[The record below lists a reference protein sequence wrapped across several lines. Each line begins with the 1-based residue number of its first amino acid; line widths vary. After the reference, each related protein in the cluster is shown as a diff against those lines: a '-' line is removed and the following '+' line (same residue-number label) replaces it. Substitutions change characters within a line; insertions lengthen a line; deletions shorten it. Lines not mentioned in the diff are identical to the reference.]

1 MSAIVPD
8 DKDWTWTLER
18 ACPDCGFEAATVPA
32 ADIARRVTA
41 YTADWPDRLT
51 QPDVRSRPNPAT
63 WSPLEYGAHVRD
75 VCRLFTQRTQLM
87 LDEIDPAFA
96 NWDQDATAIED
107 DYASQDPER
116 VAAEIVAAGDGYAG
130 LLASV
135 DGPSWERAGRRSNGS
150 AFTILTL
157 GQYGL
162 HDLAHH
168 LTDVG
173 IPRQD

>member
-1 MSAIVPD
+1 
-8 DKDWTWTLER
+8 
-18 ACPDCGFEAATVPA
+18 
-32 ADIARRVTA
+32 
-41 YTADWPDRLT
+41 
-51 QPDVRSRPNPAT
+51 
-63 WSPLEYGAHVRD
+63 
-75 VCRLFTQRTQLM
+75 M

-107 DYASQDPER
+107 DYAGQDPDR
-116 VAAEIVAAGDGYAG
+116 VAAEIVAAGDGYAA
-130 LLASV
+130 LLALV
-135 DGPSWERAGRRSNGS
+135 DGPCWERAGRRSNGS